1 MDSTVMTYRFED
13 DGIIP
18 NNPHLPLLLY
28 LGAAKD
34 KPSQIEALFNS
45 HNWRNSWTNGVY
57 DFHHYHSNS
66 HEVLGVKSG
75 SATIQAGGEQG
86 KAIKLHAGDIIL
98 LPAGTGHKRLSA
110 SPDFQIVGAY
120 PDGMDYNLRRGKEG
134 ERPLALEEIRQV
146 PIPDTDPVYGFDGP
160 LLNLWK

>member
-1 MDSTVMTYRFED
+1 MDSTVMTYTFDD

-34 KPSQIEALFNS
+34 KPNQIEALFNS

-86 KAIKLHAGDIIL
+86 KSIELHAGDIIL
-98 LPAGTGHKRLSA
+98 LPAGTGHRRLSA

-120 PDGMDYNLRRGKEG
+120 PDGMDYNLRRGKEE

-160 LLNLWK
+160 LLTLWK

>member
-1 MDSTVMTYRFED
+1 MNSTVITFRFDD

-18 NNPHLPLLLY
+18 NNHQLPVLLY

-34 KPSQIEALFNS
+34 KPSQMEALFNY

-75 SATIQAGGEQG
+75 SSTIQVGGELG
-86 KAIKLHAGDIIL
+86 KAIELHAGDIIL
-98 LPAGTGHKRLSA
+98 LPAGTGHRRLSA
-110 SPDFQIVGAY
+110 SQDFQIVGAY
-120 PDGMDYNLRRGKEG
+120 PDGMDYNLRRGKES
-134 ERPLALEEIRQV
+134 ELPLALEEISQV
-146 PIPDTDPVYGFDGP
+146 PIPETDPVYGFDGP
-160 LLNLWK
+160 MRSLWK